1 MIDFIGI
8 GAQKSGTSWA
18 YTCLYEHPQVCIPV
32 KEIHFFSRP
41 RYVTEG
47 KEWYEAHFKK
57 CTEGELKGEWSTSY
71 LYSSESAERIH
82 SCYPNVKLLAIL
94 RNPITR
100 GYSQYRNAVR
110 GGEIKESVSFN
121 EYCVQEKSVWEQGL
135 YGQQL
140 ERFLRFFPREQML
153 VLIYEDIKNDPVVF
167 MRRIHEFLGIEADFI
182 ASMVNEAV
190 NIARTPRMI
199 WLDRAIHHI
208 SEFLR
213 VHGLDRFVHMVRTS
227 GITDMIRNVN
237 TKTGSKKTERK
248 QEATDVQKTYFRDD
262 VALLS
267 AIVGRDMLTEWNLK

>member
-41 RYVTEG
+41 RYLTEG

-57 CTEGELKGEWSTSY
+57 CSEGQLKGEWSTSY
-71 LYSSESAERIH
+71 FYSHEAPARIH
-82 SCYPNVKLLAIL
+82 ECYPDVKLLAIL

-110 GGEIKESVSFN
+110 GGEIKESVTFG
-121 EYCVQEKSVWEQGL
+121 EYCAQEKSVWEQGL
-135 YGQQL
+135 YGRQL
-140 ERFLRFFPREQML
+140 ERFLTFFPREQML
-153 VLIYEDIKNDPVVF
+153 VLMYEDIQKDPVAF
-167 MRRIHEFLGIEADFI
+167 MRRIHTFLEIEADFV
-182 ASMVNEAV
+182 ASMVHEEV

-199 WLDRAIHHI
+199 WVDRVIHHI

-213 VHGLDRFVHMVRTS
+213 VHGLDRFVHIVRTS
-227 GITDMIRNVN
+227 GITDIIRNVN
-237 TKTGSKKTERK
+237 TKKGTKKTERK
-248 QEATDVQKTYFRDD
+248 RDVTEEQKAYFREDIK
-262 VALLS
+262 VLS
-267 AIVGRDMLTEWNLK
+267 KIIGRDMLTEWDLI